1 MLFYKNAQK
10 DIRIQLIGCDYA
22 PADLEAHLP
31 IVCNLLR
38 MLPGKDRPDYW
49 LAKCENPVKYENANV
64 NYLVVTPRF
73 VGQKIKKGMGT
84 IALGVAY
91 VTDESL
97 IHDDTLSFEKC
108 KYVAIC
114 IAKEL

>member
-1 MLFYKNAQK
+1 MLFFKRAKKN
-10 DIRIQLIGCDYA
+10 IRIQLTDCDYA
-22 PADLEAHLP
+22 PPDMEEQLP
-31 IVCNLLR
+31 VVCSLLR
-38 MLPGKDRPDYW
+38 TIPGKDRPDYW
-49 LAKCENPVKYENANV
+49 LAKCEKSLKYENADV
-64 NYLVVTPRF
+64 NYLVVAPKF
-73 VGQKIKKGMGT
+73 VGQEIKKGMGA

-97 IHDDTLSFEKC
+97 IHDNSLSFEKC